1 MPTSLEAEIA
11 ERLARYLA
19 GELSLRDFQLWFSA
33 TTWDVHE
40 REDERATDL
49 AGEIEL
55 SLDEYASGYLD
66 EGELRAEFG
75 RLLSRGPSDL
85 PASSTTR

>member
-1 MPTSLEAEIA
+1 MQTSLEAEIA

-19 GELSLRDFQLWFSA
+19 DETALRDFQVWFSA
-33 TTWDVHE
+33 ATWDVHE

-55 SLDEYASGYLD
+55 SLDEYTSGHLD
-66 EGELRAEFG
+66 EGELRDEFG

-85 PASSTTR
+85 PTSSTTR

>member
-1 MPTSLEAEIA
+1 MQTSLEAEIA

-19 GELSLRDFQLWFSA
+19 GEISLRDLQLWFSA
-33 TTWDVHE
+33 ATWDVHE
-40 REDERATDL
+40 REDGRATDL
-49 AGEIEL
+49 AGEVEL
-55 SLDEYASGYLD
+55 SLDEYTSGHLD
-66 EGELRAEFG
+66 EDELREEFG